1 MNKDPNELKSY
12 KKDLNE
18 LKNHIADYQA
28 FTKDAV
34 KSVFD
39 KLSEM
44 EDFKRKTA
52 IHQVAIK
59 KEMGLLQ
66 DDVEAMKAKLSETFV
81 FLDTI
86 STKLDK
92 LSATQASGN
101 SNKNNNDS
109 SSNNDRSSNCSSSND
124 SSSTNNSSTATR
136 NSYLFRRFLD
146 RYLFSCK

>member
-1 MNKDPNELKSY
+1 MKLLDSTSTSAFLPPFWSLHVRLTGTWHYGLKMNKKDLNELKSY

-44 EDFKRKTA
+44 EDFKRKTV

-86 STKLDK
+86 STKLEK
-92 LSATQASGN
+92 LYI
-101 SNKNNNDS
+101 
-109 SSNNDRSSNCSSSND
+109 
-124 SSSTNNSSTATR
+124 R
-136 NSYLFRRFLD
+136 NTSKTTIWWLW
-146 RYLFSCK
+146 

>member
-1 MNKDPNELKSY
+1 MNKKDLNELKSY

-39 KLSEM
+39 KLGEM
-44 EDFKRKTA
+44 EDFKRKTV

-66 DDVEAMKAKLSETFV
+66 DDVEAMKAKLSEIFV
-81 FLDTI
+81 FLNTI

-92 LSATQASGN
+92 LSATQARAN
-101 SNKNNNDS
+101 SNKN
-109 SSNNDRSSNCSSSND
+109 
-124 SSSTNNSSTATR
+124 
-136 NSYLFRRFLD
+136 YV
-146 RYLFSCK
+146 K